1 MAGALGVL
9 LLVMLVILLG
19 LDTGLSS
26 LFHSWVPPHS
36 GMNSSGPLKIKS
48 SVQILP
54 QRDGFACTWDAA
66 WSPDSKRIAVIGYQL
81 TCGGIYGTYAPGQVA
96 VYDVHSGRLVKRL
109 MPDAAIMRALQSGS
123 PGVHGTPAIFY
134 SYILWSPDGKYLTLL
149 FSIGVPN
156 EPGPSF
162 EGVLLSGENGGYT
175 RVMLQR
181 CTNASPNVVEWDL
194 ERGKPAKTAS
204 VPAIEA
210 PFADVPP
217 AFAYRWGGD
226 GTLIPQEALTNL
238 RLPTMPPLGPVGN
251 PVGGT
256 SFTIWQSGM
265 VSLNTRGRDGSIQK
279 TGVYTW
285 NTAFPAWSPDG
296 RYLFTFMYV
305 VGRLELPGQPPPS
318 QQTLSNLQLDHAPL
332 LAVRDVAF
340 QRLVE
345 TMHVDVGS
353 SEALLLSWRPDGR
366 VLAATSSFFD
376 TVSLF
381 DCATGKERALLV
393 LPTYLGNVIGG
404 ETSLRWS
411 PDGSQLLAFAPGRG
425 AMVWNV
431 KYD

>member
-1 MAGALGVL
+1 MAGALGVP

-226 GTLIPQEALTNL
+226 GTLIPQEALPNL

-305 VGRLELPGQPPPS
+305 VGRLELPGHPRPS
-318 QQTLSNLQLDHAPL
+318 HQTLINLQLDQAPL
-332 LAVRDVAF
+332 LAAHDAAF

-345 TMHVDVGS
+345 TMPEGLYNT
-353 SEALLLSWRPDGR
+353 ENLLLSWRPDGR
-366 VLAATSSFFD
+366 VLAATGSFIEAPG
-376 TVSLF
+376 LY
-381 DCATGKERALLV
+381 DCASGKKLASLV
-393 LPTYLGNVIGG
+393 LPKYLGSTIGG
-404 ETSLRWS
+404 EPVLRWS
-411 PDGSQLLAFAPGRG
+411 PDGSQLLVFAPGRG

-431 KYD
+431 K